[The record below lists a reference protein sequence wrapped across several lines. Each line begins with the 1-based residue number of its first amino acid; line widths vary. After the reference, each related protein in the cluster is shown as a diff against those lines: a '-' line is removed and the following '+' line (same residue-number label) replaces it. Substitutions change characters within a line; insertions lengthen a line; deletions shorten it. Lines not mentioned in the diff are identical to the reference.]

1 MAKKEVKNDLKKGTK
16 NSKKEEK
23 KVKNTKKVKK
33 EKVKKENY
41 FEGVRSELSKVKWPS
56 KQEVLKY
63 TVATIVFV
71 VVLVVF
77 FILLDL
83 LMSAI
88 KGGF

>member
-23 KVKNTKKVKK
+23 KVKNTKKEKK